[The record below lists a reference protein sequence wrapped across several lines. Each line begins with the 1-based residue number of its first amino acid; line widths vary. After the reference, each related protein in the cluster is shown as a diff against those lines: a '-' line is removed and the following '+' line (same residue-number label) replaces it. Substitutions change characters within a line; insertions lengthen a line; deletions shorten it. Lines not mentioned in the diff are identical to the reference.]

1 MKILSIETSCDETA
15 ISIVDFKSKKKFTL
29 LSDSVL
35 SQIEIHKQYGGVFP
49 AVAKREHINNIF
61 PLLLASLKTA
71 KLLEK
76 RKYRS
81 RASIK
86 KIEKILDRDEYNLK
100 NIIDLLQEYKKPKID
115 ALAVT
120 YGPGLEIAL
129 WTGFN
134 IARALAKIWN
144 IKLIPVNHMEGHIFS
159 SLILE
164 KNKKNF
170 KILQPKFPVI
180 SLLISGGHS
189 ELVLSKKEG
198 HYKIIGSTLDDA
210 VGEAYDKS
218 ARLLGISYPG
228 GPEISKLAEEF
239 EKNKKQETK
248 NYSSIQLNIW
258 NRKNQTLSLPRPMLN
273 KNNFDFSFS
282 GLKTA
287 VLYLVKSQKK
297 ITKNFKKE
305 LSAEF
310 ENAVSEVLT
319 KKTKKAIL
327 KYEAKSLIIAGG
339 VSANNR
345 LRTDFKKFEKMSDAF
360 GVAPQKISVFLP
372 NKKYTGDNALM
383 IAVAGYYNFKNNS
396 YKKNPKKVNGNLK
409 LEKK

>member
-15 ISIVDFKSKKKFTL
+15 MSIVNFSSKKKFTV

-35 SQIEIHKQYGGVFP
+35 SQIEIHKQYGGVYP
-49 AVAKREHINNIF
+49 AVAKREHLNNIF

-71 KLLEK
+71 KILEK
-76 RKYRS
+76 RKNNFTVPKN
-81 RASIK
+81 IQK
-86 KIEKILDRDEYNLK
+86 KLEKILDRDEHNLE
-100 NIIDLLQEYKKPKID
+100 NILYLIENFKKPKID
-115 ALAVT
+115 AIAVT

-134 IARALAKIWN
+134 IARALSEIWKID
-144 IKLIPVNHMEGHIFS
+144 LIPVNHMEGHIYS
-159 SLILE
+159 SLIV
-164 KNKKNF
+164 KNKKNNF
-170 KILQPKFPVI
+170 EILQPEFPSL
-180 SLLISGGHS
+180 SLLISGGHTD
-189 ELVLSKKEG
+189 LVLIKKEG
-198 HYKIIGSTLDDA
+198 KYKIIGTTLDDA

-239 EKNKKQETK
+239 EKNKKEKVK
-248 NYSSIQLNIW
+248 NYSSIQLNMW
-258 NRKNQTLSLPRPMLN
+258 NKKNHNISLPRPMLQ

-287 VLYLVKSQKK
+287 VLYLVKSQEKINKK
-297 ITKNFKKE
+297 FKIE

-319 KKTKKAIL
+319 KKTKKAIK
-327 KYEAKSLIIAGG
+327 KYGVKSLIIGGG

-345 LRTDFKKFEKMSDAF
+345 LRTDFKNFEKEF
-360 GVAPQKISVFLP
+360 ENFSVFLP

-383 IAVAGYYNFKNNS
+383 IAVAGYYNFKNKS
-396 YKKNPKKVNGNLK
+396 FKKKVTKVNGNLK
-409 LEKK
+409 LK